1 MPWFFPVRTVS
12 SFDEECARLNL
23 CEARDL
29 GVMPIEVDK
38 IIGSVGRWRDFDA
51 RFRLI
56 NKATKQRYA
65 NILAKM
71 KEGYTFPPI
80 NAYKVGQHYYVADG
94 NHRVA
99 AAKALG
105 VAYIDAVVQEYF
117 PSSDDLENA
126 VYWRERSAFEQA
138 TKYNGMKFT
147 NPDTY
152 RRLLSHLQTFAAIE
166 SKRLGYELDLPKA
179 MQIWLADV
187 DAPVRRLVREDRMAD
202 RFEGRTEDDLVFYFL
217 HHYVGWLRAS
227 KGPENVTHRDA
238 VARIL
243 AQPGIAKGGRFRKF
257 LGEVAGSVRDVIDG
271 ISEIDIKL

>member
-51 RFRLI
+51 KFRLI
-56 NKATKQRYA
+56 NKATQQRYA
-65 NILAKM
+65 NILKKM
-71 KEGYTFPPI
+71 KEGYNFPPI
-80 NAYKVGQHYYVADG
+80 HAYKVGQHYYVADG

-105 VAYIDAVVQEYF
+105 VAYLDAMVQEYF
-117 PSSDDLENA
+117 PSSDDLEDA
-126 VYWRERSAFEQA
+126 VYWRERSAFESA
-138 TKYNGMKFT
+138 TRCTSVKFS
-147 NPDTY
+147 NPDSY
-152 RRLLSHLQTFAAIE
+152 SRLLSHLRIFQE
-166 SKRLGYELDLPKA
+166 SEAKRLGYDLDLPSVT
-179 MQIWLADV
+179 QIWLTDV
-187 DAPVRRLVREDRMAD
+187 DAPVRQLVRRDRLAE
-202 RFEGRTEDDLVFYFL
+202 RFEDRTEDDLVFYFI
-217 HHYVGWLRAS
+217 HHYVGMLRAA

-243 AQPGIAKGGRFRKF
+243 AQPGKTMMGRFRKF
-257 LGEVAGSVRDVIDG
+257 LGELAGSVRDVIENIAELD
-271 ISEIDIKL
+271 L